1 MRLRFAMVS
10 LMFVSVLALAA
21 CNGGSPT
28 QSAPASG
35 NSSVN
40 IELKT
45 NPESSATGQ
54 VELLVTLTDAAGQ
67 PIDSAEVNLLGSHKE
82 MSGMDMNGQATA
94 QGNGR
99 YAITA
104 DFGMSG
110 PWLVTVEVRGVGAE
124 VARKDFD
131 LALK

>member
-1 MRLRFAMVS
+1 MRLRFALVS
-10 LMFVSVLALAA
+10 LMFVGVLALAA

-35 NSSVN
+35 NSLVN
-40 IELKT
+40 IELNT
-45 NPESSATGQ
+45 NPESPATGQ
-54 VELLVTLTDAAGQ
+54 VELLVTVTDAAGK
-67 PIDSAEVNLLGSHKE
+67 PVDNAEVSLLASHTE
-82 MSGMDMNGQATA
+82 HSGMDMNGKAAA

-110 PWLVTVEVRGVGAE
+110 KWLVTVEVRGVGAD
-124 VARKDFD
+124 VVRKDFD